1 MVRMLLKA
9 LTDKHVSTIL
19 LGAVVAGCT
28 LPTPKENFA
37 NFMNA
42 EIGRPIDQLHDKLM
56 DSRRL
61 PNGNVESK
69 YDYSNRHGRC
79 VYFREIDRKTGRVI
93 GWRTEGDDSGCLI
106 VP

>member
-1 MVRMLLKA
+1 MFLRTIA
-9 LTDKHVSTIL
+9 DKSLPIIL
-19 LGAVVAGCT
+19 LGAVIPGCT

-37 NFMNA
+37 NFKNA
-42 EIGRPIDQLHDKLM
+42 EIGRPIDQLYGKLM

-61 PNGNVESK
+61 PNGNLENK
-69 YDYSNRHGRC
+69 YDYSTRHGRC

-106 VP
+106 HP